1 MASAAVNSKAMVPFV
16 LIHIF
21 CVCASFSCVLRS
33 VVYSLLSSLCGRE
46 RERERERERA
56 VCYFKSPMML
66 LSVCTLWLYR
76 MVPWVGLKYVIAQ
89 FPGYTHLLFHYTIH
103 CFNVSS
109 CMIVLLNVQLK
120 LTTIWFD

>member
-1 MASAAVNSKAMVPFV
+1 M
-16 LIHIF
+16 
-21 CVCASFSCVLRS
+21 RS
-33 VVYSLLSSLCGRE
+33 
-46 RERERERERA
+46 
-56 VCYFKSPMML
+56 

-76 MVPWVGLKYVIAQ
+76 MVSWVGLKYVIAP
-89 FPGYTHLLFHYTIH
+89 FPGHTHLPFHYTIH